1 MKDVKQETQLNK
13 NKHIFL
19 AIMPALHWNST
30 LIQCRSKPHLK
41 VVFFL

>member
-19 AIMPALHWNST
+19 AIMPAL
-30 LIQCRSKPHLK
+30 IEIPP
-41 VVFFL
+41 